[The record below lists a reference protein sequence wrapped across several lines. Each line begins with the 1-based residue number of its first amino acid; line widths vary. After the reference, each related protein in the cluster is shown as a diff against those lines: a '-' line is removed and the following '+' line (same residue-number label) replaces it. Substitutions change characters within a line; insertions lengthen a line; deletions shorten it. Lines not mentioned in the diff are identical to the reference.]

1 LLLNGNNTG
10 YAVAKDISKALAN
23 VYKAVEGLS
32 SVRVIEIT
40 IGDSK
45 ICHPTP
51 WQQVFIN

>member
-10 YAVAKDISKALAN
+10 YAVAKGISKALAN
-23 VYKAVEGLS
+23 VYEAVEDLS